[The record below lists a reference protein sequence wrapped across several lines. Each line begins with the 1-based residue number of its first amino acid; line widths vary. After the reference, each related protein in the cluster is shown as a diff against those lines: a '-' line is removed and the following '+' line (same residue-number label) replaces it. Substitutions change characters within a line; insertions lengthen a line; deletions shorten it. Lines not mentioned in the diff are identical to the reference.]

1 MGARTSSKCAKRGKG
16 HNLSVPEMR
25 SWHDCGCCAC
35 YTRAA
40 DARGLN
46 SPSCVQSV
54 HRIHLTKN
62 SEVVLVEDLVYP
74 RGNRDYWLL
83 RVPSILLGRSILLH
97 IQLFYLQKAYVS
109 MAHSRAGC
117 FALTAY

>member
-1 MGARTSSKCAKRGKG
+1 MSMYYAS
-16 HNLSVPEMR
+16 LSVPEMR
-25 SWHDCGCCAC
+25 SWYDCGCCAC

-74 RGNRDYWLL
+74 RGNRGH
-83 RVPSILLGRSILLH
+83 VG
-97 IQLFYLQKAYVS
+97 FYSTQCVGSCA
-109 MAHSRAGC
+109 
-117 FALTAY
+117 ALTASLLVPV